1 MGDYMKFSLE
11 LLPNEPIKDIVQIIK
26 LAEDIGFENVWI
38 TDHYNNRDV
47 YEVLAIA
54 GYETSTIH
62 LGAGVSNP
70 YVRNPVTI
78 AAATSTLNEITDGRA
93 IIGIGPGDKATM
105 ETLNLSWN
113 KPVKTVKDA
122 IVSVRKLLN
131 NEKLEQG
138 AFLSGTAPIENEI
151 PIYMAAQGPM
161 MLKASGQVAD
171 GCLINASNPK
181 DFEVALPLIKEG
193 IAKSDKSM
201 ENYLYAAYTACS
213 VDENIDAAYNQSKIV
228 VAFILSGAPDVVLE
242 RHNIKKDVATK
253 IREALSEYDFKT
265 AGSLVDKEMID
276 AFSVCGTPDDI
287 NIKIEEMESLGIN
300 EFVVGSPI
308 GKDRVKS
315 LKLLE
320 DSINSFN

>member
-1 MGDYMKFSLE
+1 MKFSLE
-11 LLPNEPIKDIVQIIK
+11 LLPNEPLKDIIDIIK
-26 LAEDIGFENVWI
+26 IAENIGFENVWI

-54 GYETSTIH
+54 GYETSTIK

-113 KPVKTVKDA
+113 KPVKTVKEA
-122 IVSVRKLLN
+122 IISVRSLLN
-131 NEKLEQG
+131 GEKLEQG
-138 AFLSGTAPIENEI
+138 AFLSGTAKIENKI

-181 DFEVALPLIKEG
+181 DFEVAIPLIKEG
-193 IAKSDKSM
+193 INKTEKAVDD
-201 ENYLYAAYTACS
+201 YVFAAYTACS
-213 VDENIDAAYNQSKIV
+213 IDENIDVAYNQSKIV
-228 VAFILSGAPDVVLE
+228 VAFILAGAPDVVLE
-242 RHNIKKDVATK
+242 RHNISKET
-253 IREALSEYDFKT
+253 ALSVKDAISKYDFKT
-265 AGSLVDKEMID
+265 AGKLIDEDMIN
-276 AFSVCGTPDDI
+276 AFSVCGTPRDI
-287 NIKIEEMESLGIN
+287 REKVEEMDQLGIN

-308 GKDRVKS
+308 GKDRIKS

-320 DSINSFN
+320 DIINSFN